1 MSVVAENLSLFL
13 LYAIV
18 AMFAQNAVF
27 TRGFGVSRL
36 TKLVGDSAVDSLIF
50 CALLC
55 LIQVLCAP
63 MSFFV
68 ENMLLSHPD
77 IWFRDY
83 IRPLCFVVCALIAFG
98 VVVVLLSLIRPANQR
113 DFFAVLPIATLNTA
127 VLGPLLITATQ
138 SFTFV
143 QTMGFALGS
152 GLGYAFAVVIVTEG
166 QRKMNSRNVPS
177 TFRGLPINLI
187 YIGIL
192 ALAIYGLTGNRVPY

>member
-1 MSVVAENLSLFL
+1 MSIVIENLSVFFT
-13 LYAIV
+13 YAMV
-18 AMFAQNAVF
+18 AIFAQNAVF

-36 TKLVGDSAVDSLIF
+36 TKLVGDSTVDSMMF

-55 LIQVLCAP
+55 LIQVLSAP
-63 MSFFV
+63 MSYFV
-68 ENMLLSHPD
+68 ENVLLGRPEV
-77 IWFRDY
+77 WYRDY
-83 IRPLCFVVCALIAFG
+83 IRPLCFIVCALIAFG
-98 VVVVLLSLIRPANQR
+98 VVVVVLALIRPANQR
-113 DFFAVLPIATLNTA
+113 DFLAVLPMATLNTA

-138 SFTFV
+138 NFSFV

-152 GLGYAFAVVIVTEG
+152 GLGYTFAVVIVTEG

-192 ALAIYGLTGNRVPY
+192 ALAIYGLTGNRAPF